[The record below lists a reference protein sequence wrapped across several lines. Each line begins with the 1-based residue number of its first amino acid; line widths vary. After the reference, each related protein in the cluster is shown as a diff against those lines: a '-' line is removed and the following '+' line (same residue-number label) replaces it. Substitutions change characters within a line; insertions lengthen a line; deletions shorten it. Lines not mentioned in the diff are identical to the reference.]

1 MSDSSIDQQSFRR
14 ILNRNV
20 GLPLGFGFLSAFFF
34 SAIVYYLLNV
44 NHTAERSVEEVAV
57 AHETF
62 KVLIDLE
69 SGMRGYLIAGEE
81 VFLQPYL
88 NGLPVLERGM
98 AELREQMGEN
108 PLQLRRIERI
118 EMLRCSNGGTSPRPA
133 SNGVAKACRSSNTF
147 DPIADAS

>member
-1 MSDSSIDQQSFRR
+1 EPPMSDSSIDQQSFRR

-62 KVLIDLE
+62 KLLIDLE

-81 VFLQPYL
+81 AFLAPYHR
-88 NGLPVLERGM
+88 GLPIFESGL
-98 AELREQMGEN
+98 AELKQQVGDD
-108 PLQLRRIERI
+108 PLQLRRVERI
-118 EMLRCSNGGTSPRPA
+118 EALE
-133 SNGVAKACRSSNTF
+133 K
-147 DPIADAS
+147 

>member
-98 AELREQMGEN
+98 A
-108 PLQLRRIERI
+108 
-118 EMLRCSNGGTSPRPA
+118 
-133 SNGVAKACRSSNTF
+133 
-147 DPIADAS
+147 